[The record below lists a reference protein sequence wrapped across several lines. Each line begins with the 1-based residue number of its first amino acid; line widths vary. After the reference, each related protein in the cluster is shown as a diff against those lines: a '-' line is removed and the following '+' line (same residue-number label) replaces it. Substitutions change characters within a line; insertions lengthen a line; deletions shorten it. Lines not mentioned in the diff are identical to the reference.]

1 MKSNPLHFQIGSEE
15 DELTSIDF
23 DEEPAGRIGP
33 YRKDRVKAFW
43 SENPRASTALLIF
56 AVVVFPLLVSTT
68 YLAGQVDSLRGDSDN
83 VAATEATPASTE
95 DPFDR
100 FEATSTTGGVVS
112 TDHEECSTL
121 GAHILKEGGNAMDAA
136 IAAALCVGVLSPA
149 SSGIGGGCFILHY
162 DAATGESDFIDAR
175 EVAPALATPDMYADD
190 PTASR
195 DGPMAIA
202 VLGEL
207 KGLYLAWE
215 KFGSARG
222 SDTLSEHTL
231 SPVNWYDLVRPSA
244 VMASEWSIGYYLAHV
259 LENEWDL
266 INSSPDY
273 ADLAALYTHTD
284 GSMKRAGDKVRQP
297 QLHMTLNRVALDGP
311 SFIYVTEAQTLA
323 NEIAAKGGIVTMED
337 IKSYAATEREPVET
351 TVLGA
356 KYLGAP
362 PPSSGGGAIATILKF
377 MGGFDDVPM
386 PAQSKMNDLY
396 THRLVEGMKH
406 AFGLR
411 MALGDPAF
419 VDVTDVTAAM
429 VSDEY
434 IDGLRGSCNDTDVLP
449 QRMYGG
455 ELGGFQ
461 EEMTDDNV
469 SDGSGQRRRTRGRKL
484 RRHGTGKMRGSV
496 LPTDH
501 GTTHIS
507 VTDSSGNAVAI
518 TSTINTYFG
527 SKIMSPSL
535 GFVLNNQMDDFSQP
549 GQDNYFG
556 LAASEANY
564 IAPGK
569 KPLSSMSPSILVDV
583 STDPERVWVVGGASG
598 GPRIITATA
607 QVLLNVLGR
616 GMSLLTAES
625 SPRVHHQLSPNF
637 VDVENRTITWGAA
650 DPLVFRNAPALSES
664 LVARQQ
670 VVRQYNASF
679 GVAQFVEVALS
690 STGGATGVSDPRKD
704 GRPEGV

>member
-23 DEEPAGRIGP
+23 DEEPVGRIGA

-43 SENPRASTALLIF
+43 SDNPRVSTALLIF

-68 YLAGQVDSLRGDSDN
+68 YLAGQVDSLRGDSGN
-83 VAATEATPASTE
+83 AAATEATPVSME
-95 DPFDR
+95 GPFDR
-100 FEATSTTGGVVS
+100 FEVTSATGGVVS

-121 GAHILKEGGNAMDAA
+121 GAHILKKGGNAMDAA

-162 DAATGESDFIDAR
+162 NAATKESDFIDAR
-175 EVAPALATPDMYADD
+175 EVAPAAATPDMYKNDT
-190 PTASR
+190 TASQ
-195 DGPMAIA
+195 DGAKAIA

-207 KGLYLAWE
+207 KGLHLAWE
-215 KFGSARG
+215 KFGSALDP
-222 SDTLSEHTL
+222 S
-231 SPVNWYDLVRPSA
+231 SPVKWYDLVRPSA
-244 VMASEWSIGYYLAHV
+244 VMASEWSIGHYLAHV

-273 ADLAALYTHTD
+273 ADLAALYTRPD
-284 GSMKRAGDKVRQP
+284 GSMKRAGDKVQQP
-297 QLHMTLNRVALDGP
+297 QLHMTLNRVAVDGP
-311 SFIYVTEAQTLA
+311 SFIYATEAQTLA
-323 NEIAAKGGIVTMED
+323 NEIIAKGGIITKED
-337 IKSYAATEREPVET
+337 ISSYEPTERTPITT

-411 MALGDPAF
+411 MNLGDPDF
-419 VDVTDVTAAM
+419 VDVHEVMAAM
-429 VSDEY
+429 VNDTY
-434 IDGLRGSCNDTDVLP
+434 IDGLRGHCSDTDVLP
-449 QRMYGG
+449 QKWYGG
-455 ELGGFQ
+455 KFGGFQ
-461 EEMTDDNV
+461 EDMTVDNG
-469 SDGSGQRRRTRGRKL
+469 DNAMR
-484 RRHGTGKMRGSV
+484 KMRGSV

-507 VTDSSGNAVAI
+507 VTDSLGNAVAI

-583 STDPERVWVVGGASG
+583 STGQERVWMVGGASG

-616 GMSLLTAES
+616 GMTLLAAES

-637 VDVENRTITWGAA
+637 VDVENRTIAWGTA

-664 LVARQQ
+664 LLARQQ
-670 VVRQYNASF
+670 SVRQYNASF

-704 GRPEGV
+704 GRPKGV